1 MWIVMRNKTR
11 EGECAFSCFLSGPMH
26 KKKGYKN
33 TYSKEHLGEKK
44 AHMAG
49 LAQRVKY
56 ILRKNTQDR
65 KKALCDKRG
74 QKKLLA
80 EGEDMLQKNSHS
92 GQEKKKKVLTI
103 KEKKKTRTNKRNDGC
118 PG

>member
-1 MWIVMRNKTR
+1 
-11 EGECAFSCFLSGPMH
+11 MH
-26 KKKGYKN
+26 PQKN
-33 TYSKEHLGEKK
+33 TQDRKKK

-80 EGEDMLQKNSHS
+80 EGEDMLQKNS
-92 GQEKKKKVLTI
+92 
-103 KEKKKTRTNKRNDGC
+103 
-118 PG
+118 